1 MKKRIL
7 VLLIFTMVCCLC
19 AACSKPGMNTGI
31 FGNEDIPDNIGASA
45 DAAAPSVDFS
55 GTDDAMFTE
64 RDYRTAYQESESVII
79 ALNGNSASASANSV
93 KISGSTVTITEEATY
108 IISGS
113 LDNGMIIVD
122 TDDTAKLQIVL
133 NGVHITSQTSAAL
146 YILEADKV
154 FVTLAEGTVNTLA
167 SGESYTA
174 IDENNI
180 DAAVFSKQ
188 DLTFNGSGSLT
199 INAPGGHG
207 ITCKDDLVFTGGSYV
222 INSASH
228 GLDANDSIRVTGTTS
243 LTIDAGKDGIHC
255 ENTDDAS
262 AGFIYIS
269 SGTVKAE
276 AEGDG
281 IAASGYLQIN
291 DGIFDLLIG
300 GGSVNGTKGS
310 SGGFGGFMGGRP
322 GQQSS
327 NASSAASESSTSM
340 KGIKSAN
347 SMLIS
352 GGTFQINSADDSF
365 HSDMSVAINGGT
377 FEIATGDD
385 AMHAEET
392 LTVTEGTIHI
402 TESYEGL
409 EALHIMVEG
418 GDITIVSDDDGL
430 NAAGGMDSSGTTGG
444 RDGMF
449 GGPGGGRGDKGGV
462 GGVMG
467 GMSSASNGS
476 VTILG
481 GKLSVKASGDG
492 IDANGTLMISG
503 GYTVVCGPT
512 QGDTATLDYD
522 TSAVITGGTFIGTG
536 ASGMAQ
542 TFSDSQQGVIAVMV
556 GNQPAG
562 TQISLA
568 DASGKIIISY
578 VPELSFGVVIL
589 SSPEME
595 KGDAYTITVGN
606 QTAEF
611 EAA

>member
-1 MKKRIL
+1 MKKRIS

-55 GTDDAMFTE
+55 RTDDDMFTE

-167 SGESYTA
+167 SGESYIA

-449 GGPGGGRGDKGGV
+449 GGPGGGCGDKGGV

-481 GKLSVKASGDG
+481 GKLSVRASGDG